1 MAEICAKCGLPEE
14 LCVCETI
21 AKEAQ
26 KIQIK
31 VVKRRYGKKYTIV
44 KGINSKD
51 INMKDLAKKLKSVLA
66 CGGTFKDDTIELQ
79 GEHKTKTKEILIK
92 MGFSPEQ
99 IEIS

>member
-1 MAEICAKCGLPEE
+1 MAEICPKCGLPKE

-26 KIQIK
+26 KIQIRT
-31 VVKRRYGKKYTIV
+31 VKRRYGKVYTIV
-44 KGINSKD
+44 KGMNAKD

-66 CGGTFKDDTIELQ
+66 CGGTFKDNTIELQ
-79 GEHKTKTKEILIK
+79 GDHVGKTKEILIK

-99 IEIS
+99 IETA